1 MSKNKKVNNVSANV
15 SNLGKNVMFAE
26 SIGDFARQFAG
37 DVDRNGKEFSKL
49 MSRFNPKNMYDVCVL
64 GAILTNLVAN
74 VVVNAESYYPEIE
87 DDMRKS
93 YEESLKEYREI
104 FKKMFPN
111 K

>member
-15 SNLGKNVMFAE
+15 SNLGKKVMFAE

-64 GAILTNLVAN
+64 GQDRGTHPSSAPGTVRPSEGGDLQACHRHKVL
-74 VVVNAESYYPEIE
+74 
-87 DDMRKS
+87 
-93 YEESLKEYREI
+93 
-104 FKKMFPN
+104 
-111 K
+111 